1 MKTNYNNIDIDES
14 EVSKLFDSDFKIL
27 KIKASFM
34 GGDVVDIDFNKP
46 DNKEGC
52 YHTLLIGPNG
62 VGKSSLLR
70 DIIDI
75 FIEAQ
80 SWSRNLRPRKNAVQI
95 KLLEYNIHGNVYS
108 LERSKGECRLFKNNK
123 PAYYGDLEFPMIIAS
138 SMGLFDKFPVNN
150 SISTTSYSRYNH
162 KNYCYVGPKASSN
175 MFMSKMN
182 IFLRPLSKINSSLTI
197 KKAKEI
203 ENAFRHIGYKPI
215 LRFEYDFAQSLSKA
229 DKRLMSKAIKVDSLE
244 LKHNESS
251 NQALYS
257 IEMDLFAYN
266 KANFDTY
273 HLYDLYTYRQNRMF
287 SKLKCKIKTSD
298 GTFIDFDEISSGE
311 FNLLIMMLNIILAEA
326 PNYLL
331 VLLDEPEISQH
342 PNWQIDI
349 VGMLDEAL
357 SQYSSHVITATHSH
371 FLVSNLPLGRSEVI
385 DIDKGGEGNVMIEKI
400 QQNTYGWSSEEV
412 LLKVFKM
419 ATDRSRYL
427 AELVGEFLQA
437 LGSGTIKIEEI
448 KFKLAFLQQVSANLS
463 KVDPMKKVIS
473 SIVKEFN
480 S

>member
-1 MKTNYNNIDIDES
+1 MKTNYNNIDIDVS
-14 EVSKLFDSDFKIL
+14 EVSKIIDTDFKIL
-27 KIKASFM
+27 NIKASFM
-34 GGDVVDIDFNKP
+34 GGEVVDIDFNKP

-95 KLLEYNIHGNVYS
+95 KLLEYNINGNVYS

-123 PAYYGDLEFPMIIAS
+123 PVDYSDMEFPMIIAS
-138 SMGLFDKFPVNN
+138 SMGLFDKFPVNSSN
-150 SISTTSYSRYNH
+150 VTTSSSRYNH

-182 IFLRPLSKINSSLTI
+182 IFLRPLSKINSRLTI
-197 KKAKEI
+197 KQAKDI
-203 ENAFRHIGYKPI
+203 ENAFRHIGYEPI

-229 DKRLMSKAIKVDSLE
+229 DKRLMSKTIKVDSLE
-244 LKHNESS
+244 LKHDESS
-251 NQALYS
+251 NKALY
-257 IEMDLFAYN
+257 IGNMDLSAYN
-266 KANFDTY
+266 ISNFDTY
-273 HLYDLYTYRQNRMF
+273 HFFDIYTYRQTRMF
-287 SKLKCKIKTSD
+287 SKLKCKIQTPD
-298 GTFIDFDEISSGE
+298 GTFIDFDEVSSGE
-311 FNLLIMMLNIILAEA
+311 FNLLIMMLNIILADA
-326 PNYLL
+326 PNHLL

-357 SQYSSHVITATHSH
+357 IQYSSHVITATHSH

-385 DIDKGGEGNVMIEKI
+385 DIDKGVDGKVIIEKI
-400 QQNTYGWSSEEV
+400 QQDTYGWSSEEV

-437 LGSGTIKIEEI
+437 LGSGTIKIEEV
-448 KFKLAFLQQVSANLS
+448 KFKIAFLQQVSANLS
-463 KVDPMKKVIS
+463 EVDPMKKVIS

>member
-1 MKTNYNNIDIDES
+1 MTNNYIDFES
-14 EVSKLFDSDFKIL
+14 EVTRLFNTDFKLL
-27 KIKASFM
+27 KINASFM
-34 GGDVVDIDFNKP
+34 GRDFVDIDFNKP
-46 DNKEGC
+46 KDNEGC

-80 SWSRNLRPRKNAVQI
+80 SWSRHLRPRKNAVQI
-95 KLLEYNIHGNVYS
+95 KLLEYQINGNKYS
-108 LERSKGECRLFKNNK
+108 LERSKGVCSLYKNNI
-123 PAYYGDLEFPMIIAS
+123 PVEYDDMEFPLIMAS

-150 SISTTSYSRYNH
+150 TNSISSSSRYNH

-182 IFLRPLSKINSSLTI
+182 IFLRPLSKINSSI
-197 KKAKEI
+197 SVKKAKDI
-203 ENAFRHIGYKPI
+203 EKAFRHIGYEPI

-229 DKRLMSKAIKVDSLE
+229 DKRLMSKTIKVNSFE

-257 IEMDLFAYN
+257 IEMDLSAYN

-273 HLYDLYTYRQNRMF
+273 HFYDLYTYRQSRMF
-287 SKLKCKIKTSD
+287 SKLKCKIQTSD

-326 PNYLL
+326 PNHLL

-385 DIDKGGEGNVMIEKI
+385 DIDKGGDGNVKIEKI

-427 AELVGEFLQA
+427 AELVGEFLQG

-448 KFKLAFLQQVSANLS
+448 KFKLSFLQQVSANLS
-463 KVDPMKKVIS
+463 EVDPMKKVIS

>member
-1 MKTNYNNIDIDES
+1 MKTNYSNIDIDES

-27 KIKASFM
+27 NIKASFM
-34 GGDVVDIDFNKP
+34 GREVVDIDFNKP
-46 DNKEGC
+46 ENKEGC

-80 SWSRNLRPRKNAVQI
+80 SWSRYLRPRKNAVQI
-95 KLLEYNIHGNVYS
+95 KLLEYNIHGNIYS
-108 LERSKGECRLFKNNK
+108 LERLKGECRLFRNNQ
-123 PAYYGDLEFPMIIAS
+123 PVDYSDMEFPMIIAS
-138 SMGLFDKFPVNN
+138 SMGLFDKFPVNSSNN
-150 SISTTSYSRYNH
+150 SSTSSSRYNH
-162 KNYCYVGPKASSN
+162 ENYCYVGPKASSN

-203 ENAFRHIGYKPI
+203 EKAFRHIGYEPI
-215 LRFEYDFAQSLSKA
+215 LRFECDFPQSLSKA
-229 DKRLMSKAIKVDSLE
+229 DKRLMNKTFKVNSLE
-244 LKHNESS
+244 LKHNESD
-251 NQALYS
+251 NPLY
-257 IEMDLFAYN
+257 IQDMDLSAINIAKFE
-266 KANFDTY
+266 TY
-273 HLYDLYTYRQNRMF
+273 HLFDIYTYRQNRMF
-287 SKLKCKIKTSD
+287 SKLKCKIQTTD

-311 FNLLIMMLNIILAEA
+311 FNLLIMMLNIILADN
-326 PNYLL
+326 PNHLL

-357 SQYSSHVITATHSH
+357 CQYSSHVITATHSH

-385 DIDKGGEGNVMIEKI
+385 DIDKGIDGKVIIEKI

-437 LGSGTIKIEEI
+437 LGSGSIKIDEI
-448 KFKLAFLQQVSANLS
+448 KCKLAFLQQVSANLS
-463 KVDPMKKVIS
+463 EVDPMKKVIS

-480 S
+480 L